1 MNGPSTAERTSA
13 RIARRLALPALLV
26 LAACPPRVPPPDL
39 SLDPAALLAQVREA
53 QGRTRSVRGEG
64 RLRLR
69 GEAGSGSVAVFVAA
83 ERPDRVHVQALDF
96 FGNTASVL
104 AVADGDLLFYDA
116 RERAA
121 WRGPAT
127 EENLRRL
134 VPLAL
139 PPAALAEIL
148 CGAAPLL
155 DGTPVRAEPGP
166 GHVTLEIEGGGRRQ
180 VLRVGPGAR
189 VERATLGG
197 EGGDEV
203 AFGDFGGAG
212 PGLPAEVKLAL
223 PGVRLELRF
232 SDLEANVPLDP
243 SLFRPPVPAGARVIP
258 LEDAPAPP
266 GLVPPE
272 TR

>member
-1 MNGPSTAERTSA
+1 MNGPSPAGRALAT
-13 RIARRLALPALLV
+13 ARRLALPALLV
-26 LAACPPRVPPPDL
+26 LAACSPRVPPPDL

-83 ERPDRVHVQALDF
+83 ERPGRIHVQALDF

-104 AVADGDLLFYDA
+104 AIADGELLFYDA

-139 PPAALAEIL
+139 PPPALAEIL

-155 DGTPVRAEPGP
+155 EGKPVRAEPGP
-166 GHVTLEIEGGGRRQ
+166 GHVTLELERGGRRQ

-189 VERATLGG
+189 VERATLEGG
-197 EGGDEV
+197 EDGHEV
-203 AFGDFGGAG
+203 AFGDFGSAG

-258 LEDAPAPP
+258 LEDASAPP

-272 TR
+272 AR